1 MKKPAILLVL
11 TFTILIVFSACGG
24 GGGGGTA
31 GGVSK
36 SSVTVSGQAIGTV
49 GLSSLVGAGKA
60 SGVSKSATDGQT
72 IGGAK
77 VIIQSFHNGVVD
89 KTYETVTDKDL
100 GTFSTQLELWSDGGY
115 IVVNIE
121 KDGLVKF
128 SKTYTYNKPEDLKDL
143 NLKAELAPYLAKV
156 VSFANFSTI
165 NPFKA
170 SSDDTLSIAIVED
183 IKGIKK
189 LAVNSEVK
197 AAKASGS
204 VVKLQLDL
212 SKSLLKA
219 AADDIGD
226 SLTIKAQNYN
236 PTNEEDMKAFPSDSD
251 TSGNKLVSNGFDFID
266 IKTASGK
273 SFCITKDGKY
283 GTLDSTG
290 KCVVSSSSAAKQA
303 SLVTKSAVVAF
314 KVKRQID
321 DCSIANQDED
331 ATKVGKQVGFYIY
344 RNGKWLK
351 IGNATLFS
359 SAAFNNLS
367 YGQFDDSQLFSGT
380 CNNNDRP
387 YAVFTETELKQASQ
401 DLGFD
406 LSYHNFDYVAMGQL
420 KSFCIEGEFKKIKKN
435 EKSALSGLYLYL
447 NSLKNGNNKISGF
460 RAAYGHTD
468 ENGKLKVE
476 GVTTDIDANYDIEL
490 SFSDPFTGKWISKFK
505 KLKTKSANGCYQI
518 DLEEVTDPFE
528 CSITGQAKKADGS
541 KYPNK
546 YLYTYVKDTWYGY
559 KYGYTDNDGV
569 YTIPVICGKDYV
581 LTDGYSNFDF
591 NVDGTVNSPETDDNG
606 KQVVLNPQFANRKPY
621 VYAYANHYSIK
632 TGETVQLYGYAWDP
646 DGDTLTYS
654 WSGSGTFSSTSSQ
667 SPKWT
672 APSTEGNYTLTLT
685 VSDGSE
691 SDTRNI
697 TIEVYAGNRP
707 PVISW
712 IYVPRYVVEGDTVNL
727 YGSAYDPDSDTIT
740 YNWTS
745 TSGTFSGADTSAPA
759 WTAPSVSSR
768 TTYTINLSVNDIY
781 NPAVTDS
788 RQITVYPDTA
798 PIISAYNIPATVTPG
813 SVNSISAYAYDP
825 EGKPVT
831 YSWTVSGGTP
841 ASSTSSFFNWTAPV
855 TEGNVTVNLTVS
867 DGKKST
873 VLVAKT
879 ISVKKTNT
887 APVISNFNV
896 PATGGI
902 NQQIT
907 ISATANDAENDP
919 LTFSFYVDGNLID
932 EVTPSTSVAKAAT
945 ATTHWTPRIRKTY
958 TITVVVSDGALNT
971 KSSKSFTVT
980 NTPPVITNV
989 NIPSTATGGES
1000 VTFTATATDADG
1012 DGLTY
1017 TWYVNNA
1024 EVGKG
1029 ATKSYTFTKKGS
1041 YKVKVSVSD
1050 GIATVTSTE
1059 YTVTVPNQSPVISN
1073 VNVPT
1078 TGTVG
1083 TAVTLSATA
1092 TDPDGDTLTYT
1103 WFAGTNQIGTGAS
1116 FNWSPT
1122 TGGTYSITVRVSD
1135 GSLTVT
1141 STAKSITVNTR
1152 PSVTN
1157 ITVTPTA
1164 PQTGQTVTLTA
1175 VATDA
1180 DGDTL
1185 TYEWYIQNVKQTGTG
1200 ASISWIPSS
1209 AATYTI
1215 EVKVSDGKVS
1225 TPVSFTKTVTVTGTV
1240 TNQPPTT
1247 PTITVTPG
1255 AGQYTLSATATDPDN
1270 KPNPLTYTWYIDGE
1284 PYGTGQTIIWPVSVE
1299 GTYSVKVVVSDG
1311 IATAETSQEVTVKI
1325 TANIVIN

>member
-11 TFTILIVFSACGG
+11 TFTILIVLSACGG
-24 GGGGGTA
+24 GGGGGAT
-31 GGVSK
+31 GGVTK
-36 SSVTVSGQAIGTV
+36 SSVTVSGQAVGTV
-49 GLSSLVGAGKA
+49 GLSSLVGTSKA
-60 SGVSKSATDGQT
+60 ATIDKATTDGQT

-77 VIIQSFHNGVVD
+77 VIIQSFHNGALD

-100 GTFSTQLELWSDGGY
+100 GTFSTQLELWPDGGY

-128 SKTYTYNKPEDLKDL
+128 SKTYTYNKPEDLKNL

-156 VSFANFSTI
+156 VSFANFSTT

-226 SLTIKAQNYN
+226 SLAIKAQNYN

-251 TSGNKLVSNGFDFID
+251 TSGNKLVSTGFDFID

-290 KCVVSSSSAAKQA
+290 KCAVSQASAAKQA

-331 ATKVGKQVGFYIY
+331 ATKAGKQVGFYIY

-351 IGNATLFS
+351 IGNATLYS
-359 SAAFNNLS
+359 SAAFNNLN

-380 CNNNDRP
+380 CNNSDRP
-387 YAVFTETELKQASQ
+387 YAVFTEAELKQASQ

-420 KSFCIEGEFKKIKKN
+420 KSFCIEGEFKKVKKN

-447 NSLKNGNNKISGF
+447 NSLKNGNNNISGF

-490 SFSDPFTGKWISKFK
+490 SFSDPFTGKWISKSK
-505 KLKTKSANGCYQI
+505 KLKAKSASGCYQI
-518 DLEEVTDPFE
+518 DLEEITDPFE
-528 CSITGQAKKADGS
+528 CSITGKAKKSDGS
-541 KYPNK
+541 VYPNK
-546 YLYTYVKDTWYGY
+546 YLYTYVKDSWYGY
-559 KYGYTDNDGV
+559 KYGYTDNDGA

-591 NVDGTVNSPETDDNG
+591 NVDGTVNTPETDDTG

-621 VYAYANHYSIK
+621 AYAYANQYSIK
-632 TGETVQLYGYAWDP
+632 VGETVQLYGYAWDP
-646 DGDTLTYS
+646 DGDALTYS
-654 WSGSGTFSSTSSQ
+654 WSSNSGTFSSASSQ
-667 SPKWT
+667 SPTWT
-672 APSTEGNYTLTLT
+672 APSTAGSYTLTLT
-685 VSDGSE
+685 VSDGSA
-691 SDTRNI
+691 SDTSTV

-712 IYVPRYVVEGDTVNL
+712 MYVPWYAVEGDTVNL

-745 TSGTFSGADTSAPA
+745 TLGTFSGADTSAPT
-759 WTAPSVSSR
+759 WTAPFVSSR

-781 NPAVTDS
+781 NSAVTDT

-798 PIISAYNIPATVTPG
+798 PVISAYNIPATVAPG

-841 ASSTSSFFNWTAPV
+841 TSSTSSFFNWTAPS

-873 VLVAKT
+873 VLGAKT
-879 ISVKKTNT
+879 ISVRKTNT
-887 APVISNFNV
+887 APVISSFTV
-896 PATGGI
+896 PAAGGI
-902 NQQIT
+902 NQEIT
-907 ISATANDAENDP
+907 ILAVATDAESDP
-919 LTFSFYVDGNLID
+919 LTFSFYVDGNLIR

-945 ATTHWTPRIRKTY
+945 VSIKWTPRIRKTY
-958 TITVVVSDGALNT
+958 SITVVVSDGALT
-971 KSSKSFTVT
+971 AKSSKSFTVT
-980 NTPPVITNV
+980 NTPPVITSV
-989 NIPSTATGGES
+989 TVPSTATGGKS

-1017 TWYVNNA
+1017 TWYVDNA
-1024 EVGKG
+1024 VIGKG

-1041 YKVKVSVSD
+1041 YKVKVSVFD
-1050 GIATVTSTE
+1050 GTATVTSTE
-1059 YTVTVPNQSPVISN
+1059 YTVTVPNQAPVISN
-1073 VNVPT
+1073 VSVPT

-1083 TAVTLSATA
+1083 TAVILSATA

-1103 WFAGTNQIGTGAS
+1103 WYDGSTQIGTGAS
-1116 FNWSPT
+1116 FNWTPT
-1122 TGGTYSITVRVSD
+1122 RGTHSITVKVSD
-1135 GSLTVT
+1135 GSLAVT
-1141 STAKSITVNTR
+1141 STVKTIDVNTK

-1157 ITVTPTA
+1157 ITVNPTA

-1185 TYEWYIQNVKQTGTG
+1185 TFEWYIQNVKQTGTG
-1200 ASISWIPSS
+1200 ASISWTPSS

-1225 TPVSFTKTVTVTGTV
+1225 TPVSFTKTVTVTGAV

-1270 KPNPLTYTWYIDGE
+1270 KPNPLTYTWYINGTQL
-1284 PYGTGQTIIWPVSVE
+1284 GTGQTIIWPISVD

-1311 IATAETSQEVTVKI
+1311 VATAERVIDVTV
-1325 TANIVIN
+1325 TANINIIIN